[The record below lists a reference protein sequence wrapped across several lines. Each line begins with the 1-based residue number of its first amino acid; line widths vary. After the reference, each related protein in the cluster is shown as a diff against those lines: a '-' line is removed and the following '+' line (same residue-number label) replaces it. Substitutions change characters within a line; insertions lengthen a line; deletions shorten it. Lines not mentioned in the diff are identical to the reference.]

1 MGNCKSFGR
10 TRGRNGPAIQCRAV
24 AGKYQG
30 RERSQ
35 SKGPRQSEGGGRG
48 QSNRQG
54 QGPALV
60 DSTTRSEPE
69 NPLEG
74 WCVQSPRK
82 GAARTATLGDEN
94 GMCDEGLRVIFAA
107 VRIRHPRMPS
117 NAPIMVR
124 HWYAEICLLWP
135 PVFGSL
141 TQQPLRSSRVASLSG
156 FYCNSSPIR
165 KPRKRPADGPDGNQG
180 PA

>member
-35 SKGPRQSEGGGRG
+35 SKGPSQSEGGGRG

-94 GMCDEGLRVIFAA
+94 GMCDEGLRVIFIISPAHHTWHLSCCSAYKTPANAIKCPDHGQTLVRRDLSPLAA
-107 VRIRHPRMPS
+107 GLRQPDTAAPQEQPRRKPVRI
-117 NAPIMVR
+117 
-124 HWYAEICLLWP
+124 LL
-135 PVFGSL
+135 
-141 TQQPLRSSRVASLSG
+141 
-156 FYCNSSPIR
+156 
-165 KPRKRPADGPDGNQG
+165 
-180 PA
+180 